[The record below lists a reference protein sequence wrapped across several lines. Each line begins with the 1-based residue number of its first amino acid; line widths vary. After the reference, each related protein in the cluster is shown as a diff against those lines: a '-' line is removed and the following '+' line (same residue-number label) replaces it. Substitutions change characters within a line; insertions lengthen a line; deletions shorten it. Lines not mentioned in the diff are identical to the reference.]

1 MADDG
6 CCDAD
11 GGFTGVPLFCSR
23 REPFSGCHKQKS
35 PSGCI
40 LKGSFHKH
48 KDVFPT
54 SPEIAMRDSIK
65 TKVFEGK
72 GWGLGRGRRNFLQKV
87 S

>member
-23 REPFSGCHKQKS
+23 RELFSGCHKQKS
-35 PSGCI
+35 PSGSI

-72 GWGLGRGRRNFLQKV
+72 GWGLGRGRGN
-87 S
+87 

>member
-11 GGFTGVPLFCSR
+11 VGFTGEKR
-23 REPFSGCHKQKS
+23 TSGCHKQKS
-35 PSGCI
+35 PSGSI

-72 GWGLGRGRRNFLQKV
+72 GWGLG
-87 S
+87 